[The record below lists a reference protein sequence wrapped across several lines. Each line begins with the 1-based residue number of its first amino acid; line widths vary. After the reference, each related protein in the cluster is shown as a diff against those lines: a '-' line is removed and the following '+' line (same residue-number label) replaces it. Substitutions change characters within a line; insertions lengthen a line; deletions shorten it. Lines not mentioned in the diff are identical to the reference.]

1 MMIALLDCV
10 VDCILA
16 PQIYKE
22 DDFDKF
28 YVIKSLL
35 SVVTQFCARAVYLLV
50 VDPIIYLKAK
60 QGVDDMVEND
70 GIIPN
75 SNILAN
81 YSTQCQGFMHIILDK
96 YIKQGM
102 VMSNE
107 ADVKEELKYSKTK
120 LEDSYPTKFMDML
133 KEIFDVEMA
142 EKRKNAAEEI
152 ESGNRIYSYI
162 ENRFYQ
168 RCKSEFDKGMAL
180 HGMLSAVDVIKLDD
194 IQCVAL
200 LKQKEID
207 NRENVMK
214 YYAISILN
222 DLAKDGVVEKCDF
235 SDEMLDNHQ
244 YRHINGLPMKSINAD
259 ENPALALDDD

>member
-1 MMIALLDCV
+1 
-10 VDCILA
+10 
-16 PQIYKE
+16 
-22 DDFDKF
+22 
-28 YVIKSLL
+28 
-35 SVVTQFCARAVYLLV
+35 